1 MNKKPSPWNP
11 ETDPARLKVLGKLS
25 EELGELSSAV
35 ARCTIQGI
43 DEAQPVTGKPNRE
56 WITEEIADV
65 IACIT
70 LVRTDFNLDMDL
82 IGTRAEAKLAY
93 LRDWVEMS

>member
-11 ETDPARLKVLGKLS
+11 ETNPRRLKVLGKLS

-43 DEAQPVTGKPNRE
+43 DEVQPVTGKPNRE

-70 LVRTDFNLDMDL
+70 LVRTDFNLDTDA
-82 IGTRAEAKLAY
+82 ISARIDKKIEY
-93 LRDWVEMS
+93 LRDWVEM